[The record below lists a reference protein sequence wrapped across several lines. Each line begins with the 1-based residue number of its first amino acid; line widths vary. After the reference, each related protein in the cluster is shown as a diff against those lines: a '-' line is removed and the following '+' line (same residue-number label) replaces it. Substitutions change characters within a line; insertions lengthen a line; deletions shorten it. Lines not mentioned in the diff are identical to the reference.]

1 MHERHTPRGHRAE
14 PRLTSPSAA
23 LRERAL
29 QVLRPD
35 RGREPA
41 VSRNGLKRASWNVI
55 RAAILFAAVVALGL
69 SRTNMPLP
77 VYAAVMALVLGAVYV
92 GGPRDSNLRWWGVY
106 VLGFILFAQLRS
118 GADNTGIPWQFDYVI
133 ALERV
138 VGLGTVPTVW
148 LQEHLYSDGEIRTLD
163 TLMYAVYLSYFFVP
177 HLVGVLVWRSNPS
190 RFPFFVA
197 VMLATYCGGLLFSFL
212 LPTAPPW
219 LAAENGHL
227 PHVYKVTGYIVS
239 GVSAEAYQASYQLV
253 HSNPVAAMP
262 SLHMAITAI
271 VALFMWRRHWLV
283 GVAGLL
289 YATAMAFSL
298 VYLGEHYV
306 VDLLAGVLMAA
317 AIWKLA
323 HRAGEHA
330 GEPAVTSPLA
340 ATSSHG
346 S

>member
-1 MHERHTPRGHRAE
+1 M
-14 PRLTSPSAA
+14 TSPSAA

-29 QVLRPD
+29 QILRPD
-35 RGREPA
+35 GGGEPT
-41 VSRNGLKRASWNVI
+41 VSRDGLRLASWDVV
-55 RAAILFAAVVALGL
+55 RAAILFAAIVALGL
-69 SRTNMPLP
+69 GRTNLP
-77 VYAAVMALVLGAVYV
+77 VPVSAAVIALVLGAVYV

-148 LQEHLYSDGEIRTLD
+148 LQERLYSDGEIRTLD
-163 TLMYAVYLSYFFVP
+163 TLTYAVYASYFFAP
-177 HLVGVLVWRSNPS
+177 HLVGVLIWRSSPR

-197 VMLATYCGGLLFSFL
+197 VMLGAYYGGLLGSYV

-219 LAAENGHL
+219 IAGQTGEL
-227 PHVYKVTGYIVS
+227 PHVFKIIVYMTR
-239 GVSAEAYQASYQLV
+239 ALNPQLYQASYQLV
-253 HSNPVAAMP
+253 YSNPIAAMP
-262 SLHMAITAI
+262 SLHMSITVM
-271 VALFMWRRHWLV
+271 VALFMWRYHWLA
-283 GVAGLL
+283 GVAGAL

-306 VDLLAGVLMAA
+306 VDLLAGAAMAA

-323 HRAGEHA
+323 QRVGEHA
-330 GEPAVTSPLA
+330 GEPAVTPPLA
-340 ATSSHG
+340 EAASDG